1 MAMHMPVS
9 VASFKPDLLND
20 IRVEHG
26 QPLCNEG
33 QAAHACKD
41 LQRWLDG
48 VGLQQGLVSGG
59 VHTFF
64 TGCHWFV
71 LRTAVHY
78 VTVIHCKESKK
89 RTCCMFMH
97 CSTLYLIETWS
108 SLWEESHHS
117 NEIDSSPWCPCFTS
131 VIWHWRRRLTVKIKH
146 GVKGVTPTSPSSVL
160 THQHLLCWH
169 GLADL
174 WKDLNKALVS
184 W

>member
-9 VASFKPDLLND
+9 VASFEPDLLND

-48 VGLQQGLVSGG
+48 AGLQQGLVSGG

-97 CSTLYLIETWS
+97 CLTSGTLVNTVFVWNFKFTVRRIPSLKWERFIALMPLFHRCNMALKTSYGQNQTWA
-108 SLWEESHHS
+108 ERCNTH
-117 NEIDSSPWCPCFTS
+117 
-131 VIWHWRRRLTVKIKH
+131 LTVISAN
-146 GVKGVTPTSPSSVL
+146 PPAFIA
-160 THQHLLCWH
+160 
-169 GLADL
+169 LARPCRL
-174 WKDLNKALVS
+174 MKRFK
-184 W
+184 